1 MILSRRVAL
10 NGQYLDTLYG
20 SIVIRGIEFDAPKI
34 NIQTIDKMGGVG
46 QRVTSCRYETLDVV
60 VKWAMNIRKTDLIM
74 RRKIYEDVCRWAMQ
88 TGWLTVNFL
97 PERRLWVDKTELASA
112 GDFWNWTEEYTIT
125 FRAYSVPFWQDVFP
139 SSVSQTSYSGGN
151 LSVAV
156 PGAFR
161 TVLDVEFKNT
171 SGSTLNTFSVA
182 TGGYTIGLSGLGCAN
197 NSTLKI
203 THGPDGLLKILVGTT
218 SKYDKRTAASADDL
232 YVDPGT
238 ASVTI
243 TTERSGNLTL
253 SAYGR
258 YA

>member
-1 MILSRRVAL
+1 MILSRRVAM

-20 SIVIRGIEFDAPKI
+20 SIVIRGIEFDAPKA
-34 NIQTIDKMGGVG
+34 NIKTIDKMGGFG
-46 QRVTSCRYETLDVV
+46 LRVTSHRYETLDVV
-60 VKWAMNIRKTDLIM
+60 VKWAMNVPKTNLIM

-97 PERRLWVDKTELASA
+97 PERRLWVDKTELSSA
-112 GDFWNWTEEYTIT
+112 GDFWDWTEEYTIT
-125 FRAYSVPFWQDVFP
+125 FRAYSVPFWQDIFP
-139 SSVSQTSYSGGN
+139 STISQTSYSGGN
-151 LSVAV
+151 LSMTI

-161 TVLDVEFKNT
+161 TVLDAEFKNT
-171 SGSTLNTFSVA
+171 SGSTLNTFSVTA
-182 TGGYTIGLSGLGCAN
+182 GGYTISLSYLGCGN

-203 THGPDGLLKILVGTT
+203 THGTDGLLKILVDNT
-218 SKYDKRTAASADDL
+218 SKYDKRLSSSADDL

-238 ASVTI
+238 AAVTI
-243 TTERSGNLTL
+243 TTERSGDLTL

>member
-20 SIVIRGIEFDAPKI
+20 SIVIRGIEFDAPKM

-60 VKWAMNIRKTDLIM
+60 VKWAMDVPKSDLIM
-74 RRKIYEDVCRWAMQ
+74 RRKIYEDVCRWANQ
-88 TGWLTVNFL
+88 GGWLTVNFL
-97 PERRLWVDKTELASA
+97 PERRLWVDKTELSSA
-112 GDFWNWTEEYTIT
+112 GDLRDWTEEYTIT

-139 SSVSQTSYSGGN
+139 SSISQTSYSGGTIS
-151 LSVAV
+151 LPI

-161 TVLDVEFKNT
+161 TVLDIEFKNT
-171 SGSTLNTFSVA
+171 SGSTLDVFSVA
-182 TGGYTIGLSGLGCAN
+182 TGGYTIGLSGLSCAN

-203 THGPDGLLKILVGTT
+203 THGTDGLLKILVGTT

-238 ASVTI
+238 ASVTV
-243 TTERSGNLTL
+243 TTERSGNLTI

>member
-20 SIVIRGIEFDAPKI
+20 SIVIRGIEFDAPKM

-60 VKWAMNIRKTDLIM
+60 VKWAMDVPKSDLIM
-74 RRKIYEDVCRWAMQ
+74 RRKIYEDVCRWANHG
-88 TGWLTVNFL
+88 GWLTVNFL
-97 PERRLWVDKTELASA
+97 PDRRLWVDKTELSSA
-112 GDFWNWTEEYTIT
+112 GDLRDWTGEYTIT

-139 SSVSQTSYSGGN
+139 SSISQTSYSGGT
-151 LSVAV
+151 LSLPI

-161 TVLDVEFKNT
+161 TVLDIEFKNT

-182 TGGYTIGLSGLGCAN
+182 VGGYTIGLSGISCAN

-203 THGPDGLLKILVGTT
+203 THGTDGLLKILVGTT

-238 ASVTI
+238 ASVTV
-243 TTERSGNLTL
+243 TTERSGNLTI

>member
-20 SIVIRGIEFDAPKI
+20 SIVIRGIEFDAPKM

-60 VKWAMNIRKTDLIM
+60 VKWAMDVPKSDLIM
-74 RRKIYEDVCRWAMQ
+74 RRKIYEDVCRWANRG
-88 TGWLTVNFL
+88 GWLTVNFL
-97 PERRLWVDKTELASA
+97 PERRLWVDKTELSSA
-112 GDFWNWTEEYTIT
+112 GDLRDWTGEYTIT

-139 SSVSQTSYSGGN
+139 SSISQTSYSGGT
-151 LSVAV
+151 LSLPI

-161 TVLDVEFKNT
+161 TVLDIEFKNT
-171 SGSTLNTFSVA
+171 SGSTLNTFSVT
-182 TGGYTIGLSGLGCAN
+182 TGGYTIGLAGLSCAN

-203 THGPDGLLKILVGTT
+203 THGTDGLLKILVGTT

-238 ASVTI
+238 ASVTV
-243 TTERSGNLTL
+243 TTERSGNLTI

>member
-20 SIVIRGIEFDAPKI
+20 SIVIRGIEFDAPKM

-46 QRVTSCRYETLDVV
+46 QRVTSCRYETLDVI
-60 VKWAMNIRKTDLIM
+60 VKWAMDVPKTDLIM
-74 RRKIYEDVCRWAMQ
+74 RRKIYEDVCRWANQ
-88 TGWLTVNFL
+88 GGWLTVNFL
-97 PERRLWVDKTELASA
+97 PERRLWVDKTELSSA
-112 GDFWNWTEEYTIT
+112 GDLRDWTGEYTIT

-139 SSVSQTSYSGGN
+139 SSISQTSYSGGT
-151 LSVAV
+151 LSLPI

-161 TVLDVEFKNT
+161 TVLDIEFKNT
-171 SGSTLNTFSVA
+171 SGSTLNSFSVT
-182 TGGYTIGLSGLGCAN
+182 TGGYTIGLTGLSCAN

-203 THGPDGLLKILVGTT
+203 THGTDGLLKILVGTT

-243 TTERSGNLTL
+243 TTERSGNLTI

>member
-20 SIVIRGIEFDAPKI
+20 SIVIRGIEFDAPKM

-46 QRVTSCRYETLDVV
+46 QRVTSCRYETLDVI
-60 VKWAMNIRKTDLIM
+60 VKWAMDVPKSDLIM
-74 RRKIYEDVCRWAMQ
+74 RRKIYEDVCRWANHG
-88 TGWLTVNFL
+88 GWLTVNFL
-97 PERRLWVDKTELASA
+97 PERRLWVDKTELSSA
-112 GDFWNWTEEYTIT
+112 GDLRDWTGEYTIT
-125 FRAYSVPFWQDVFP
+125 FRAYGVPFWQDVFP
-139 SSVSQTSYSGGN
+139 SSISQTSYSGGT
-151 LSVAV
+151 LSLPI

-161 TVLDVEFKNT
+161 TVLNIEFKNT

-182 TGGYTIGLSGLGCAN
+182 VGGYTIGLSGLSCAN

-203 THGPDGLLKILVGTT
+203 THGTDGLLKILVGTT
-218 SKYDKRTAASADDL
+218 SKYDKRTATSADDL

-238 ASVTI
+238 ASVTV
-243 TTERSGNLTL
+243 TTERSGNLTI

>member
-20 SIVIRGIEFDAPKI
+20 SIVIRGIEFDAPKM
-34 NIQTIDKMGGVG
+34 NIQTIDKIGGVG
-46 QRVTSCRYETLDVV
+46 QRVTSCRYETLDVI
-60 VKWAMNIRKTDLIM
+60 VKWAMDVPKTDLIM
-74 RRKIYEDVCRWAMQ
+74 RRKIYEDVCRWANQ
-88 TGWLTVNFL
+88 GGWLTVNFL
-97 PERRLWVDKTELASA
+97 PERRLWVDKTELSSA
-112 GDFWNWTEEYTIT
+112 GDLRDWTGEYIIT
-125 FRAYSVPFWQDVFP
+125 FRAYGVPFWQDVFP
-139 SSVSQTSYSGGN
+139 SSISQTSYSGGT
-151 LSVAV
+151 LSLPI

-161 TVLDVEFKNT
+161 TVLDIEFKNT

-182 TGGYTIGLSGLGCAN
+182 VGGYTIGLSGLSCAN

-203 THGPDGLLKILVGTT
+203 THGTDGLLKILVGTT

-238 ASVTI
+238 ASVTV

>member
-1 MILSRRVAL
+1 MILSRRVAM

-20 SIVIRGIEFDAPKI
+20 SIVIRGIEFDAPKM

-46 QRVTSCRYETLDVV
+46 QRVTSCRYETLDVI
-60 VKWAMNIRKTDLIM
+60 VKWAMDVPKSDLIM
-74 RRKIYEDVCRWAMQ
+74 RRKIYEDVCRWANHG
-88 TGWLTVNFL
+88 GWLTVNFL
-97 PERRLWVDKTELASA
+97 PDRRLWVDKTELSSA
-112 GDFWNWTEEYTIT
+112 GDLRDWTGEYTIT

-139 SSVSQTSYSGGN
+139 SSISQTSYSGGT
-151 LSVAV
+151 LSLPI

-161 TVLDVEFKNT
+161 TVLDIEFKNT

-182 TGGYTIGLSGLGCAN
+182 VGGYTIGLSGLSCAN

-203 THGPDGLLKILVGTT
+203 THGTDGLLKILVGTT

-238 ASVTI
+238 ASVTV
-243 TTERSGNLTL
+243 TTERSGNLTI

>member
-10 NGQYLDTLYG
+10 NGQFLDTLYG
-20 SIVIRGIEFDAPKI
+20 SIVIRGIEFNAPKTS
-34 NIQTIDKMGGVG
+34 IQTIDKMCGFG
-46 QRVTSCRYETLDVV
+46 QRIASQRYETLDVT
-60 VKWAMNIRKTDLIM
+60 VKWAINVPNRDLIM

-97 PERRLWVDKTELASA
+97 PERRLWVDKTELSNA
-112 GDFWNWTEEYTIT
+112 GDFRDWTGEYTIT

-139 SSVSQTSYSGGN
+139 PVISKTSYSGGTI
-151 LSVAV
+151 SMMI

-171 SGSTLNTFSVA
+171 SGSTLDTFSVA
-182 TGGYTIGLSGLGCAN
+182 VGGYTVGLAGLGCAN

-203 THGPDGLLKILVGTT
+203 THGTDGLLKVLVGTT

-232 YVDPGT
+232 YVDPGV

-243 TTERSGNLTL
+243 TTERSGNLKL
-253 SAYGR
+253 SACGR